1 MVQSLRACLTRIS
14 FGSLLLLMTIIGR
27 AGPLSAQSCI
37 ADREPNDQP
46 PQATPLTGAGCI
58 TADLGDSDQDLYVW
72 TLPDSA
78 ARQPWTLTLQGMPT
92 GQTALQLLRITL
104 ADNGADV
111 ADSTK
116 LYEFSV
122 QRGASA
128 TVGPLLLLP
137 GVYYLGVSGAGGT
150 GAYQIAIAA
159 ADALPPATDAPATQ
173 AEPAP
178 LPASSNGL
186 ITLGADLL
194 NSDDYFAWP
203 LNAADAAQRW
213 RLTAQLPL
221 GEDGYLYLYDSNG
234 NQLTY
239 RQVGARGVIDLP
251 ALGLAAGDYR
261 IGVTAGRDHATPYVL
276 TIQPDGVRSPTQEEE
291 PNDAYQS
298 AWPFDPTLPIQGA
311 FPADHYDI
319 DFYKVTVDDAFAAG
333 QWQLTATPSVPAD
346 YELCL
351 LDSAATQIQC
361 RTGDGGENLP
371 TLADLA
377 LTPGEYY
384 VTVRNKLSTAAT
396 YMLAFEEISTG
407 APQGES
413 EPNDDIAHAT
423 ALGEAV
429 VIEGRFAG
437 AEDDYYRFPIT
448 GTLQLWRVQ
457 VNGAGLDHLAVVEI
471 DGNEVARA
479 TASGSDRLRVDDLYL
494 LPGDHFVRL
503 RGTDGAYTLRV
514 LPLGPPVERVTMP
527 PFDDGQFDASEIVAD
542 ESAASAAQVGITERE
557 PNNSDDRAERLRFDT
572 PRSGRL
578 STVDDADRYRFSLA
592 GPEHV
597 RLTVVQPFAG
607 LLNVG
612 LTDRFD
618 NAGREDGSRLIYETL
633 LGPGDYTIDINAAQ
647 PSDDIYYLLLERL
660 NPLALPVDLEP
671 FNEMPESAQPLPATL
686 QVTGTVNRSEDY
698 NDWYQLP
705 LTPTTPLTA
714 VVNLSP
720 GFTLELRGAGTGL
733 APQTSDPALG
743 IYTYTLSPDLPTIL
757 GVSGEGAYTLS
768 LTTMAGLVAQPPPA
782 ALPLTMTLRAP
793 VAAVAGFWQQGQQ
806 VDLALALTNTGS
818 APLALALTAVS
829 SDFAWQW
836 SDLQA
841 TTPWT
846 ATLTL
851 AAGESRTLP
860 LALKLL
866 PDVGLTLPPRFSV
879 RAADA
884 TGAAVTASLDL
895 PAVCGVPPVNPTGAW
910 TTAGLLRGGLNVA
923 WRGLGSQP
931 LNEQGNDRIFDLFDE
946 ILSPVF
952 GWTGQPE
959 DRLTVD
965 LAGDDAVPVAG
976 VILNPY
982 GRSAPVEGLRHFEI
996 LLSTDGQSFT
1006 PAYQGELAQV
1016 PVDQPFVFAQPIP
1029 ARFAQVR
1036 LIDNWRGR
1044 DQIGLGE
1051 FKVIAASDYQPPA
1064 PFNLLDPTRG
1074 GHVVAG
1080 TPLLGNLQDLVS
1092 PADEQPSLSVEA
1104 GAPPAE
1110 WVVGFHHDRA
1120 AQITALHWR
1129 NAAEGTPENRF
1140 QTVEI
1145 EVSTTSPVGPWLP
1158 LTTWTLDPAAVVTQ
1172 TLPLDAPVWARF
1184 VRYRA
1189 QASAETTRLDVSSPT
1204 RYEYPD
1210 ALAIDER
1217 PLTASYRSILA
1228 EWGGPQPTAIYEEM
1242 QAIHAL
1248 GSQLDEVEP
1257 NNDQATAQ
1265 ALAAGQPV
1273 NGTTLI
1279 GQDEDWFTFVVPA
1292 NVNTLRATVRGEPTV
1307 SVDVDLFDSS
1317 GAPITHTAEIT
1328 GGLLLVKADVI
1339 AGDYYLRVH
1348 DPERSIVFSWDTSGS
1363 VGPYLTQIYQSM
1375 ATFTQDIDPAYETV
1389 NLLPFGDP
1397 GQFLLPDFSGNPL
1410 AVQQAFTNYPRRESS
1425 SSAESNLLAATNA
1438 LAPRPG
1444 VRAVV
1449 LMTDAESSSYQETAN
1464 LWQALGAVQPRVFA
1478 FEISSG
1484 GNAYSQD
1491 LMQDWAAVNTGSY
1504 AHMATL
1510 DAFQQGFARA
1520 TCLLRRPAAY
1530 GLTLAF
1536 SQEAPPP
1543 TPTPLPTAT
1552 PTATATMAATPTPT
1566 ATPTP
1571 PATPTPAAPGSL
1583 TVIGQAGDNGQPA
1596 PVLGGGAVELILDA
1610 SGSMLQ
1616 VLDGKPRIQI
1626 ARETLTN
1633 LTSNVL
1639 PVGAPIALRVFG
1651 HLEAG
1656 SCRTDLVL
1664 PLQPLDPTSVNATIA
1679 GIEAKNLAK
1688 TPIAAS
1694 LRLVAADLAGASGQK
1709 VVVLVTDGEETC
1721 DGDPAAEIANLRAQ
1735 GIDVRVNIVGFA
1747 IDDPTLQAT
1756 FEAWAQLG
1764 GGAYFNANNASELD
1778 AAVSQA
1784 LAAPFRVLDAA
1795 GTEVAT
1801 GVVNSAAVDLPAGA
1815 YTLEILSEPVQQSA
1829 VTIGGGEAVTVTVA
1843 R

>member
-1 MVQSLRACLTRIS
+1 MTQFSRLRVIAVALSALLWLTTS
-14 FGSLLLLMTIIGR
+14 ALG
-27 AGPLSAQSCI
+27 AQPLAAQSCTSE
-37 ADREPNDQP
+37 REPNDQP
-46 PQATPLTGAGCI
+46 AQATALSGAGCI
-58 TADLGDSDQDLYVW
+58 KADLGDSDQDLYVW
-72 TLPDSA
+72 TVPDSA
-78 ARQPWTLTLQGMPT
+78 ARQPWTLTLQGMPAD
-92 GQTALQLLRITL
+92 QTVLQLLRITL
-104 ADNGADV
+104 GDNGADV

-116 LYEFSV
+116 LYEVAV
-122 QRGASA
+122 QRGGSA

-137 GVYYLGVSGAGGT
+137 GTYYLGVSGAGGT
-150 GAYQIAIAA
+150 GAYQVDIAA
-159 ADALPPATDAPATQ
+159 ADSLPAATDAPSTQ

-178 LPASSNGL
+178 LPAPQAGM
-186 ITLGADLL
+186 IVLGGDLRD
-194 NSDDYFAWP
+194 SDDYFAWP
-203 LNAADAAQRW
+203 LRAADAAQRW

-221 GEDGYLYLYDSNG
+221 GEDGYLYLYDSQG
-234 NQLTY
+234 NQLTS
-239 RQVGARGVIDLP
+239 RQVGARGQIDLL

-261 IGVTAGRDHATPYVL
+261 IGVTAGRDHTTPYAL
-276 TIQPDGVRSPTQEEE
+276 TIQPDGERRPTQEEE
-291 PNDAYQS
+291 PNDAYQT
-298 AWPFDPTLPIQGA
+298 AWPFDPTLPMQGA

-319 DFYKVTVDDAFAAG
+319 DFYKMTVPAAFAAA
-333 QWQLTATPSVPAD
+333 QWQLTATPAIPAD

-351 LDSAATQIQC
+351 LDSTATQLQC
-361 RTGDGGENLP
+361 RSADGGETLP
-371 TLADLA
+371 TLIDLA
-377 LTPGEYY
+377 LTPGDYY
-384 VTVRNKLSTAAT
+384 VTFRNKLSTAAT
-396 YMLAFEEISTG
+396 YTLAFEESG
-407 APQGES
+407 ERAAQQES

-423 ALGEAV
+423 ALGDAV
-429 VIEGRFAG
+429 VMQGRFVG

-448 GTLQLWRVQ
+448 SAPQLWRVQ
-457 VNGAGLDHLAVVEI
+457 VNGDGLEHLAAVEI
-471 DGNEVARA
+471 DGNELARA
-479 TASGSDRLRVDDLYL
+479 TASGSDRLRLDDLYL

-503 RGTDGAYTLRV
+503 RGTEGAYTLRV
-514 LPLGPPVERVTMP
+514 LPLGPPAESVTMP
-527 PFDDGQFDASEIVAD
+527 PVDDGQFDASETVAD
-542 ESAASAAQVGITERE
+542 ESATSGANVGITERE
-557 PNNSDDRAERLRFDT
+557 PNNTDDRAERLRFDT

-578 STVDDADRYRFSLA
+578 STVDDADRYRFALA

-607 LLNVG
+607 RLQVSLS
-612 LTDRFD
+612 DRFS
-618 NAGREDGSRLIYETL
+618 NAGRDDGSRISYETL
-633 LGPGDYTIDINAAQ
+633 LGPGDYTISMNATQ

-660 NPLALPVDLEP
+660 NPLALPIDLEP
-671 FNEMPESAQPLPATL
+671 FNETPETAQPLPTTL
-686 QVTGTVNRSEDY
+686 HVTGTVNRSEDY

-720 GFTLELRGAGTGL
+720 GFTLDLRAAGSGL
-733 APQTSDPALG
+733 SPATSDTTLG
-743 IYTYTLSPDLPTIL
+743 VYTYTLSSDLPVIL
-757 GVSGEGAYTLS
+757 GVSGDGAYTLS
-768 LTTMAGLVAQPPPA
+768 LATTAGLVAQPPPA
-782 ALPLTMTLRAP
+782 ALPLTMTLSAP

-806 VDLALALTNTGS
+806 VDLSLALTNTGTT
-818 APLALALTAVS
+818 PLALTLDAVS

-836 SDLQA
+836 ADLQA

-866 PDVGLTLPPRFSV
+866 PDLGLTLPPRFSV
-879 RAADA
+879 RAAA
-884 TGAAVTASLDL
+884 ANGAYVTAALDL
-895 PAVCGVPPVNPTGAW
+895 PAVCGVPPVNPTGGW

-923 WRGLGSQP
+923 WLGLGSQP

-946 ILSPVF
+946 IVSPVF

-965 LAGDDAVPVAG
+965 LAGDEAVPVAG
-976 VILNPY
+976 VILNGF
-982 GRSAPVEGLRHFEI
+982 GRSAPAEGLRHFEI
-996 LLSTDGQSFT
+996 LLSTDGQTFT
-1006 PAYQGELAQV
+1006 PAYQGALAQV
-1016 PVDQPFVFAQPIP
+1016 AVDQPFAFDQPLP
-1029 ARFAQVR
+1029 ARFAQIR

-1051 FKVIAASDYQPPA
+1051 FKVIAASDYQPPV

-1104 GAPPAE
+1104 GAAPAE

-1129 NAAEGTPENRF
+1129 NWAEGTPENRF
-1140 QTVEI
+1140 HTVEI

-1158 LTTWTLDPAAVVTQ
+1158 LTTWTLDPTSAVTQ
-1172 TLPLDAPVWARF
+1172 TLTLDAPVWARF
-1184 VRYRA
+1184 VRYTA
-1189 QASAETTRLDVSSPT
+1189 QASADTT

-1210 ALAIDER
+1210 TLAIDER
-1217 PLTASYRSILA
+1217 PLTDSYRSILA
-1228 EWGGPQPTAIYEEM
+1228 EWGGNQPVAIYEEM

-1257 NNDQATAQ
+1257 NNDKATAQ
-1265 ALAAGQPV
+1265 PLASGQPV
-1273 NGTTLI
+1273 DGTTLI
-1279 GQDEDWFTFVVPA
+1279 GQDEDWFKFVVPA
-1292 NVNTLRATVRGEPTV
+1292 NVNTLNATLRGNPTV
-1307 SVDVDLFDSS
+1307 SVDVELFDSS
-1317 GAPITHTAEIT
+1317 GAAVTHTTEIT
-1328 GGLLLVKADVI
+1328 GGLLLVKAAVT
-1339 AGDYYLRVH
+1339 AGGYYLRVH

-1397 GQFLLPDFSGNPL
+1397 GQFLLPDFSGEPF
-1410 AVQQAFTNYPRRESS
+1410 AVQRAFTNYPRRESS
-1425 SSAESNLLAATNA
+1425 SSAESNLLAATTA

-1449 LMTDAESSSYQETAN
+1449 LMTDAESSSYGETAK
-1464 LWQALGAVQPRVFA
+1464 LWQALQAVQPRVFT
-1478 FEISSG
+1478 FEISSAG
-1484 GNAYSQD
+1484 STYSQD
-1491 LMQDWAAVNTGSY
+1491 LMQDWAAVSDGYY
-1504 AHMATL
+1504 ANLATL
-1510 DAFQQGFARA
+1510 NAFQQGFARA
-1520 TCLLRRPAAY
+1520 TCFLRRPAAY

-1536 SQEAPPP
+1536 RQEAPPP

-1552 PTATATMAATPTPT
+1552 ATATLAPT

-1571 PATPTPAAPGSL
+1571 SATPTPAAPGSL
-1583 TVIGQAGDNGQPA
+1583 TVVGATADTGQPA
-1596 PVLGGGAVELILDA
+1596 PVIGGGAVELILDA

-1639 PVGAPIALRVFG
+1639 PAGAPIALRVFG

-1664 PLQPLDPTSVNATIA
+1664 PLQPLDPTTVNATIA

-1694 LRLVAADLAGASGQK
+1694 LRLVAEDLVGASGQK

-1721 DGDPAAEIANLRAQ
+1721 DGEPAAEIANLRAQ
-1735 GIDVRVNIVGFA
+1735 GIDVRINIVGFA

-1756 FEAWAQLG
+1756 FEEWAQLG

-1795 GTEVAT
+1795 GAEVAN
-1801 GVVNSAAVDLPAGA
+1801 GVVNGAAVDLPSGE
-1815 YTLEILSEPVQQSA
+1815 YTLEILTEPVQQSS

-1843 R
+1843 P